1 MTLPSST
8 TTYTQ
13 LVCKLHKSIYGLKQS
28 SRKWYRKLSN
38 ALLQD
43 GFHQSQ
49 ANYTLLTKEDT
60 GYTSSKPA
68 KTLIDPRIQLDDE
81 QGEPPDDPSPHRQ
94 LIGQLLYLTL
104 SRSDITYVVHNLSQ
118 FMLKPRT
125 PHLQAV
131 HHLIRYLKGSP
142 GQGLLYSTSSSL
154 HLCGFSY
161 FDWASCPTTRRST
174 IGFCVFFGDCLV
186 SWRTKKQRKISKN
199 STEAE
204 YHALAA
210 SSSEL
215 TWLQYLLTDFQI
227 Q

>member
-1 MTLPSST
+1 MTGMVALMETNDRCDKLLALPNNKTWTVVPLPQKKRAIGCRWVYKVKYNSE
-8 TTYTQ
+8 
-13 LVCKLHKSIYGLKQS
+13 
-28 SRKWYRKLSN
+28 N
-38 ALLQD
+38 
-43 GFHQSQ
+43 
-49 ANYTLLTKEDT
+49 
-60 GYTSSKPA
+60 KPA

-125 PHLQAV
+125 PHLQEV